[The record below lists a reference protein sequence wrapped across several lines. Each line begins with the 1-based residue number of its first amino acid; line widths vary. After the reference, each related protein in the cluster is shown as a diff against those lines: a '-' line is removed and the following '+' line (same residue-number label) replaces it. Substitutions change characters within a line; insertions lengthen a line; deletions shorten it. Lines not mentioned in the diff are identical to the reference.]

1 MRCGTFLELTL
12 ESGET
17 TTTDAVRGSIG
28 SEAVPVV
35 CWALVTRPCWAY
47 AARTRPVGLGSR
59 ATEVS
64 VRVGRVRGAL
74 TMRAPARWEHDARR
88 ALAKRGRDHAEW
100 AVALLARRSAMR
112 AMPREV
118 LSLIAGH
125 LALMCELN
133 TP

>member
-17 TTTDAVRGSIG
+17 KTTDAVRGSIR
-28 SEAVPVV
+28 SEAGSVV

-74 TMRAPARWEHDARR
+74 TMRAPESWESDARR
-88 ALAKRGRDHAEW
+88 ALATRCRAHAEW

-118 LSLIAGH
+118 LTMIAGH
-125 LALMCELN
+125 LASMCELN
-133 TP
+133 AP